1 MRRVTLRAENA
12 DPVAAV
18 ARGLGLDHVGTIWAV
33 IILHGRRTGGVVQI
47 DCLQFDNRCLLTPL
61 HKVPLTYR

>member
-33 IILHGRRTGGVVQI
+33 IILHGGPAASFRSTAFSSI
-47 DCLQFDNRCLLTPL
+47 IAAC
-61 HKVPLTYR
+61 